1 MKEDARFKALTV
13 SATALIIVATVTY
26 RALEGWNWVDSL
38 YFSVVSVT
46 TVGFGDLVPSSD
58 ASKLFTVFYVMS
70 GIALIAA
77 YLQAALRRVGSR
89 DLEKDDA

>member
-13 SATALIIVATVTY
+13 SATALLIVATVTS
-26 RALEGWNWVDSL
+26 RALEGCNWVDSL

>member
-89 DLEKDDA
+89 HLEKGDA